1 MDTLKHKAGQYI
13 IQHYLGQYLQDKIS
27 LDQLEINLRK
37 GTGTVKDVL
46 LDVNVSTT
54 MYAIHVMLVELLP
67 LYMPLQQMTTLFI
80 YKYARTFVLVRV
92 RIRICTRIR

>member
-46 LDVNVSTT
+46 LDVDVST
-54 MYAIHVMLVELLP
+54 
-67 LYMPLQQMTTLFI
+67 TTLFI

-92 RIRICTRIR
+92 RIRICTRT